1 MIDLDNNV
9 KYIKGVG
16 PNRVESLNKLGIFTL
31 KDLITYYPRDY
42 EDRSKPK
49 KIIDAIDGE
58 DMLIEA
64 IVVSR
69 IVELKIRKN
78 MTMYKLTVRDDT
90 GVCNITW
97 FNQPYLKKQFI
108 YGEKYSFFGKVH
120 KKASRVEMN
129 SPVFDSKNTNKHTG
143 KIVPIYPTT
152 FSLPQNTLR
161 NIIENALSQIDNELE
176 DNMPEYILKQ
186 YNLLDLNTSIQNIH
200 KPHTFEDFKLARR
213 RLVFEELLIM
223 QLALLNLKSNWKK
236 EQKGIEYSKN
246 IKMSDVIN
254 ELPFKLTKAQ
264 LKVLE
269 EIDNDMESQKSMNR
283 LLQGD
288 VGSGKTVVSII
299 SAYKAVKSGY
309 QVAIMAP
316 TSILATQHL
325 ESFSNMLKKY
335 GIRCELLISSVTKK
349 KKEEILERLQ
359 NGEIDILIGT
369 HAILEEN
376 VIFKN
381 LGLVVTDE
389 QHRFGVRQ
397 RSKIVAK
404 GQNPDVLVMTATPIP
419 RTLALILYGDLDI
432 SIIDELP
439 PNRKEIETYAVTK
452 GMETRVNNF
461 VRKQVQEGRQ
471 AYIVC
476 PLVEE
481 NEEINAKSVMEL
493 SEKYKNEIFSDLR
506 VEYMHG
512 KMKPK
517 EKDEIMEQ
525 FKNGEI
531 DILIS
536 TTVIEVGVNVPNAS
550 IMVVENAERFGLA
563 QLHQL
568 RGRVGRGEY
577 QSFCILKY
585 NSNSEI
591 AKKRMEIMQKTSDG
605 FIIAEKDL
613 ELRGSGEFFGTKQ
626 HGLPEFKIANLF
638 EDMDILKEVQSLTMQ
653 IEQTDSK
660 LEQEQNKGLTT
671 DKSPILRKLD
681 IKQRKILELFTE
693 YQEITSIQ
701 VGQYL
706 GISAQ
711 SARLLL
717 NKWVEIGFLRLAN
730 QAKKNRTY
738 ALTAEFESLLS
749 D

>member
-1 MIDLDNNV
+1 MQLYTIVKSYQIKRMIDLNNNV
-9 KYIKGVG
+9 KYVKGVG
-16 PNRVESLNKLGIFTL
+16 PNRVELLNKLGIYTM
-31 KDLITYYPRDY
+31 KDIITYYPRDY

-49 KIIDAIDGE
+49 HIAECKDGE
-58 DMLIEA
+58 DVLIEA
-64 IVVSR
+64 IVVSKM
-69 IVELKIRKN
+69 VELKVKKN
-78 MTMYKLTVRDDT
+78 MTMYKLAVRDET

-97 FNQPYLKKQFI
+97 FNQPYLKRQFI

-120 KKASRVEMN
+120 LKGSKLEMN
-129 SPVFDSKNTNKHTG
+129 SPVFDSAKTSKHTG
-143 KIVPIYPTT
+143 KIMPVYPTT
-152 FSLPQNTLR
+152 FNLPQSTLR
-161 NIIENALSQIDNELE
+161 TIIANAVEQTKGELQE
-176 DNMPEYILKQ
+176 HMPEYILNAYKLYDINQ
-186 YNLLDLNTSIQNIH
+186 AINQIHEPTS
-200 KPHTFEDFKLARR
+200 FESFKNARR

-223 QLALLNLKSNWKK
+223 QLALLNLKSSWKK
-236 EQKGIEYSKN
+236 EQKGIKYSNK

-254 ELPFKLTKAQ
+254 QLPFNLTRAQ
-264 LKVLE
+264 IKVLE
-269 EIDNDMESQKSMNR
+269 EIDNDMESEKSMNR

-288 VGSGKTVVSII
+288 VGSGKTIVSII
-299 SAYKAVKSGY
+299 AAYKAVKAGY

-325 ESFSNMLKKY
+325 ESFSGMLEKY
-335 GIRCELLISSVTKK
+335 GIKCELLISSVTKK
-349 KKEEILERLQ
+349 KKEEILEKLE

-376 VIFKN
+376 VVFNK

-404 GQNPDVLVMTATPIP
+404 GNNPDVLVMTATPIP

-452 GMETRVNNF
+452 RMEERVNNF
-461 VRKQVQEGRQ
+461 VRKQITEGRQ
-471 AYIVC
+471 AYVVC

-481 NEEINAKSVMEL
+481 NEEINAKSVIEIY
-493 SEKYKNEIFSDLR
+493 EKYKNEIFSDLK

-517 EKDEIMEQ
+517 EKDDIMER

-536 TTVIEVGVNVPNAS
+536 TTVIEVGVNVPNSS
-550 IMVVENAERFGLA
+550 IMIVENAERFGLA

-577 QSFCILKY
+577 QSYCILKY

-591 AKKRMEIMQKTSDG
+591 ARKRMEIMTSTTDG

-638 EDMDILKEVQSLTMQ
+638 EDMDILKEVQNLTLK
-653 IEQTDSK
+653 IENADPK
-660 LEQEQNKGLTT
+660 LEMEENKGL
-671 DKSPILRKLD
+671 KKLVD
-681 IKQRKILELFTE
+681 EKFDGRIEM
-693 YQEITSIQ
+693 
-701 VGQYL
+701 
-706 GISAQ
+706 
-711 SARLLL
+711 
-717 NKWVEIGFLRLAN
+717 
-730 QAKKNRTY
+730 
-738 ALTAEFESLLS
+738 
-749 D
+749 

>member
-1 MIDLDNNV
+1 MVDLENNV

-42 EDRSKPK
+42 EDRSKPQ
-49 KIIDAIDGE
+49 KIIDCEDGQ
-58 DMLIEA
+58 DVLIEA

-69 IVELKIRKN
+69 IVELRIRKN
-78 MTMYKLTVRDDT
+78 MVMYKLTVRDET

-108 YGEKYSFFGKVH
+108 YGEKYNFFGKVH
-120 KKASRVEMN
+120 KKGSKLEMN
-129 SPVFDSKNTNKHTG
+129 SPVFDSKNSNKNTG

-152 FSLPQNTLR
+152 FSLPQNMLR
-161 NIIENALSQIDNELE
+161 KIIENALLQIENDLE
-176 DNMPEYILKQ
+176 ENMPEYILKRF
-186 YNLLDLNTSIQNIH
+186 NLSDINNSIKKIH
-200 KPHTFEDFKLARR
+200 QPENFDEFKSARR
-213 RLVFEELLIM
+213 RLVFEELLVM
-223 QLALLNLKSNWKK
+223 QLALLNLKSSWKK
-236 EQKGIEYSKN
+236 EQKGIKYSKE

-269 EIDNDMESQKSMNR
+269 EIDSDMESEKSMNR

-288 VGSGKTVVSII
+288 VGSGKTIVSII
-299 SAYKAVKSGY
+299 AAYKAVKSGY
-309 QVAIMAP
+309 QAAIMAP

-325 ESFSNMLKKY
+325 ESFSNMLEKY
-335 GIRCELLISSVTKK
+335 GIKCELLISSVTKK
-349 KKEEILERLQ
+349 KKEEILEKLQ

-404 GQNPDVLVMTATPIP
+404 GANPDVLVMTATPIP

-452 GMETRVNNF
+452 SMEERVNNF
-461 VRKQVQEGRQ
+461 IRKQIQDGRQ

-481 NEEINAKSVMEL
+481 NEEIKAESVIEVY
-493 SEKYKNEIFSDLR
+493 EKYKNEIFTDLK

-512 KMKPK
+512 KMRPK
-517 EKDEIMEQ
+517 EKDEIMQ
-525 FKNGEI
+525 RFKDGEI

-536 TTVIEVGVNVPNAS
+536 TTVIEVGVNVPNSS
-550 IMVVENAERFGLA
+550 IMLVENAERFGLA

-577 QSFCILKY
+577 QSYCILKY
-585 NSNSEI
+585 NSNSEV
-591 AKKRMEIMQKTSDG
+591 ARKRMKIMQETTDG

-638 EDMDILKEVQSLTMQ
+638 EDMDILKEVQ
-653 IEQTDSK
+653 
-660 LEQEQNKGLTT
+660 
-671 DKSPILRKLD
+671 
-681 IKQRKILELFTE
+681 
-693 YQEITSIQ
+693 
-701 VGQYL
+701 
-706 GISAQ
+706 
-711 SARLLL
+711 
-717 NKWVEIGFLRLAN
+717 
-730 QAKKNRTY
+730 
-738 ALTAEFESLLS
+738 ALTIEIEETDEKLQKEEHKSLKKLVDEKFS
-749 D
+749 GRIEM